1 MTTKPNPVVF
11 IHGRWIHAGAWQ
23 PWMDLFAERGYAVSA
38 PGWPGDAKTVAATR
52 DNADALNTVGIAEV
66 VDHYAALIDAAGDP
80 KPVVVGHSF
89 GGLIAQELLAGGHV
103 AAAVAI
109 DPAPIKGVTALPLA
123 QLRSASPDRDG
134 RCSKMSLRTSTRTRR
149 PRSTPRPSA
158 NRHICAQNPA
168 CRDTYASARAV
179 ISRGR

>member
-1 MTTKPNPVVF
+1 MTTKPNAVVF

-38 PGWPGDAKTVAATR
+38 PGWP
-52 DNADALNTVGIAEV
+52 
-66 VDHYAALIDAAGDP
+66 GDP

-109 DPAPIKGVTALPLA
+109 DPAPIEGVTALPLA

-134 RCSKMSLRTSTRTRR
+134 RCSKMPLRTSSRTRR